1 MYKTLLVDDLIDE
14 GAKLIERLEA
24 RRFRIAAAYWYY
36 LEDLERWRLVIV
48 FSSLVDRDGPL
59 RAYTLIEDALK
70 EMQPKELSLFD
81 ISVMGLNDYQ
91 FRDMRSRVGQS
102 VQVSN
107 RTHRPW
113 PRSLNPSRRGDDT
126 YIYRWDV

>member
-1 MYKTLLVDDLIDE
+1 MYKTLLVDNLVNE
-14 GAKLIERLEA
+14 GAELIKRLEA
-24 RRFRIAAAYWYY
+24 RRFRIPAAFWYY
-36 LEDLERWRLVIV
+36 IEDLERWRLVIV

-59 RAYTLIEDALK
+59 RAYNLIQDVLS

-81 ISVMGLNDYQ
+81 ISAMGLNDYQ
-91 FRDMRSRVGQS
+91 FREILSRVGQS

-113 PRSLNPSRRGDDT
+113 PRSLSPSRLGDDA